1 MNGRMPMGA
10 RVALAISVLLATGLV
25 FDTLYPDMQIL
36 YASTMGVALFAA
48 GSIIWTRRAAQQQE
62 TLNFIQDYNSN
73 PAIARGFSVMYRVA
87 DGYLTIEKA
96 LERIGKERGNFLVA
110 VNKFEILAIGLNH
123 QLYDRRM
130 INDFFGRDIV
140 DFYRSAEY
148 LIEYYRSTEP
158 NPKAF
163 KNFEKLAE
171 QMGKPPR

>member
-73 PAIARGFSVMYRVA
+73 PAIAKGFSVMYRVA

-96 LERIGKERGNFLVA
+96 LERIGKERSNFLAA

-123 QLYDRRM
+123 QIYDRRM
-130 INDFFGRDIV
+130 IDEFFGRDIV
-140 DFYRSAEY
+140 DIYRSAEY

-158 NPKAF
+158 NPRAF

>member
-73 PAIARGFSVMYRVA
+73 PAIAKGFSVMYRVA

-96 LERIGKERGNFLVA
+96 LERIGKERSNFLAA

-123 QLYDRRM
+123 QIYDRRM
-130 INDFFGRDIV
+130 INEFFGRDIV
-140 DFYRSAEY
+140 DIYRSAEY